1 MRAPSERANIT
12 GKQTI
17 KRYTQINQY
26 MTAVCEQGKVFLH
39 SVNLK
44 DRFAGPLIKQLLE
57 WRRACSPDYLARLD
71 PGLKEAHHSMRDLD
85 IDTLRFKAFEYP
97 GIPTPGAGTAIW
109 MGSMIRA
116 GKSLYSDA
124 INPRPLSKHEIKY
137 ALRKS
142 DIELIFEEARR
153 RIAPNAV
160 SRLNCLYVTDDIE
173 VIKAIWEN
181 PIIKVRISNGSLV
194 SRVDMSWFDDFC
206 DHRELNVA
214 QCDDFVNNYWKGNP
228 HNSDCK
234 WEYLVDGMIEVIDGL
249 DDLRD
254 ALNERDGLM

>member
-1 MRAPSERANIT
+1 MA
-12 GKQTI
+12 
-17 KRYTQINQY
+17 
-26 MTAVCEQGKVFLH
+26 AVCEQDKVFLH

-44 DRFAGPLIKQLLE
+44 DRFAGPLIEKLLE
-57 WRRACSPDYLARLD
+57 WRRVCSPDYLARLD
-71 PGLKEAHHSMRDLD
+71 PGLKEAHHSMRDMD

-116 GKSLYSDA
+116 GMPLYSGA
-124 INPRPLSKHEIKY
+124 INPRPLTRDKIEY

-142 DIELIFEEARR
+142 DIELKFEEARR
-153 RIAPNAV
+153 QIAPKAV
-160 SRLNCLYVTDDIE
+160 SRLNCLYVADNIE
-173 VIKAIWEN
+173 VIKAIWDSNSRN
-181 PIIKVRISNGSLV
+181 PVLKVRIANGSLV
-194 SRVDMSWFDDFC
+194 SSVDMSWFDDFC
-206 DHRELNVA
+206 DAYKEHNLA
-214 QCDDFVNNYWKGNP
+214 QCYDYMSNYWKGNP
-228 HNSDCK
+228 HKSCK